1 MKPTETIK
9 ELIQQVT
16 LFVRTLHAIAQEL
29 EEQNRKIYA
38 LEENRKVKDAAISA
52 LQKEVATLKL
62 LARRKVVAADAD

>member
-1 MKPTETIK
+1 METIK

-16 LFVRTLHAIAQEL
+16 LFVRTLNAISQEL

-38 LEENRKVKDAAISA
+38 LEENRKVKDAAITA

-62 LARRKVVAADAD
+62 LARRKVETNGC